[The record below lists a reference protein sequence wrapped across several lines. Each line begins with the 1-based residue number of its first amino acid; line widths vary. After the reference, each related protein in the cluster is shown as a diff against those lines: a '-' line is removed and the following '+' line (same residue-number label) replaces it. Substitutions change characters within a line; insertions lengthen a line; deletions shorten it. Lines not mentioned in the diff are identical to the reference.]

1 LRPIQFIRKTGD
13 TVDKQQKK
21 HHEGVHL
28 KDRFTAYIFTF
39 PVIVTLILLLAYPF
53 AYGIYISFFQTN
65 LVNKWSFVGLGNYIS
80 TFMTSDFWQN
90 LSRTL
95 IFTVV
100 VVLGHFI
107 FGFVFSLILNREIK
121 GRTLFRVILLL
132 PWLFSEVV
140 VATLWKWI
148 FHPTNG
154 ILNSMLMNLGLID
167 KPLSWLGSPQFAMA
181 TVILICIW
189 KGYPLIMIQLLAGL
203 QTISKDINEAA
214 TIDGANT
221 WIIFWHITIPTL
233 RPTLIVTLLL
243 DTVWWFKHVT
253 IIWLLTQGGPVS
265 ATNTISV
272 DIYKR
277 AFEYFDFG
285 TASAVAVLVFLIC
298 VILSLGYGRIVKND

>member
-1 LRPIQFIRKTGD
+1 LE
-13 TVDKQQKK
+13 KQEKRR
-21 HHEGVHL
+21 EGVHL
-28 KDRFTAYIFTF
+28 KDKIAAYLFTF
-39 PVIVTLILLLAYPF
+39 PVVVTLILLLAYPF
-53 AYGIYISFFQTN
+53 GYGIYISFFQTN
-65 LVNKWSFVGLGNYIS
+65 LIKKWRFVGFDNYIN
-80 TFMTSDFWQN
+80 TFLMSEFWQS
-90 LSRTL
+90 LGRTL
-95 IFTVV
+95 IFTVA

-107 FGFVFSLILNREIK
+107 IGFLFALILNREMK
-121 GRTLFRVILLL
+121 GRTFFRVILLL

-154 ILNSMLMNLGLID
+154 ILNGMLVNMGLID
-167 KPLSWLGSPQFAMA
+167 KPLSWLGSPQFAMM

-221 WIIFWHITIPTL
+221 WTIFWHITIPTL
-233 RPTLIVTLLL
+233 KPTLVVTILL

-253 IIWLLTQGGPVS
+253 IIWLLTQGGPGS
-265 ATNTISV
+265 STDTIAV
-272 DIYKR
+272 DIYKQ

-285 TASAVAVLVFLIC
+285 TAAAIAVLVFLIC
-298 VILSLGYGRIVKND
+298 VVFSLGYRRIAKDE

>member
-1 LRPIQFIRKTGD
+1 ME
-13 TVDKQQKK
+13 KQEKRR
-21 HHEGVHL
+21 EGVHL
-28 KDRFTAYIFTF
+28 KDKIAAYLFTF
-39 PVIVTLILLLAYPF
+39 PVVVTLILLLAYPF
-53 AYGIYISFFQTN
+53 GYGIYISFFQTN
-65 LVNKWSFVGLGNYIS
+65 LIKKWRFVGFDNYIN
-80 TFMTSDFWQN
+80 TFLMSEFWQS
-90 LSRTL
+90 LGRTL
-95 IFTVV
+95 IFTVA

-107 FGFVFSLILNREIK
+107 IGFLFALILNREMK
-121 GRTLFRVILLL
+121 GRTFFRVILLL

-154 ILNSMLMNLGLID
+154 ILNGMLVNMGLID
-167 KPLSWLGSPQFAMA
+167 KPLSWLGSPQFAMM

-221 WIIFWHITIPTL
+221 WTIFWHITIPTL
-233 RPTLIVTLLL
+233 KPTLVVTILL

-253 IIWLLTQGGPVS
+253 IIWLLTQGGPGS
-265 ATNTISV
+265 STDTIAV
-272 DIYKR
+272 DIYKQ

-285 TASAVAVLVFLIC
+285 TAAAIAVLVFLIC
-298 VILSLGYGRIVKND
+298 VVFSLGYRRIAKDE